1 MNILDDIKIKVLYK
15 ENYKETLELCNEAIK
30 MYVNNETLYFYRGL
44 VYFNLQ
50 QYKKAIE
57 DFDKIE
63 NLDNETADVYYYKA
77 SSYFNLR
84 KYEEAIEYFTKAIE
98 IYNIY
103 PVYYN
108 SAYYNRGRAYLN
120 LDRYEEAMQDFDVSL
135 MLFKK
140 YEEAMQDF
148 DASLMLFKKYKITA
162 FNNINISEELC
173 EKILGLFC
181 NIGLIYFRLG
191 KYIESIKSYDEA
203 LNYCSYYEDILYVF
217 RKKVEN
223 FIKLGNKNE
232 ILDIYSN
239 IYKVNSNI
247 FEGKVYNT
255 YYIFDNLSSLTSNAI
270 SMIDKNECYICN
282 NQSLLTRESIIDEYK
297 YIIEKILDNDF
308 DKTDCPKIKNNSLY
322 NFTKINTYTLRSIL
336 NGKLW
341 LSNTKEFNDP
351 VDPCIKRNSMDNIY
365 QYILCKIKVAC
376 LTTYNDNTLMWSH
389 YADKHRG
396 ICIEYDISKLLKPVN
411 NIIIK
416 KVYYGKKMLAN
427 DRFTDI
433 IGGINIDNRYI
444 NSIIELFSTKSK
456 EWKYEDEYRILFYDK
471 EKKYED
477 KNGILISL
485 PIKSICFGVETT
497 MEDKEIVSSIIKH
510 VNEINKKR
518 KKKRIKLYQ
527 AELGDN
533 ELFKINIKPYKNKS
547 NN

>member
-1 MNILDDIKIKVLYK
+1 MNILDYIKIKVFY
-15 ENYKETLELCNEAIK
+15 ERDYKETLELCNEAIK
-30 MYVNNETLYFYRGL
+30 IYMNNQTLYFYRGL

-57 DFDKIE
+57 DFDKIV

-84 KYEEAIEYFTKAIE
+84 KYEESIEYFTKAIE

-120 LDRYEEAMQDFDVSL
+120 LDRYEEAMQDFDASL

-140 YEEAMQDF
+140 YE
-148 DASLMLFKKYKITA
+148 ITA
-162 FNNINISEELC
+162 FNNINILEELC
-173 EKILGLFC
+173 EKFLGLFC

-396 ICIEYDISKLLKPVN
+396 I
-411 NIIIK
+411 
-416 KVYYGKKMLAN
+416 
-427 DRFTDI
+427 
-433 IGGINIDNRYI
+433 
-444 NSIIELFSTKSK
+444 
-456 EWKYEDEYRILFYDK
+456 
-471 EKKYED
+471 
-477 KNGILISL
+477 
-485 PIKSICFGVETT
+485 
-497 MEDKEIVSSIIKH
+497 
-510 VNEINKKR
+510 
-518 KKKRIKLYQ
+518 
-527 AELGDN
+527 
-533 ELFKINIKPYKNKS
+533 
-547 NN
+547 

>member
-57 DFDKIE
+57 DFDKIV

-84 KYEEAIEYFTKAIE
+84 KYEEAIEYFTNAIE

-140 YEEAMQDF
+140 YE
-148 DASLMLFKKYKITA
+148 ITA
-162 FNNINISEELC
+162 FNNINILEELC
-173 EKILGLFC
+173 EKILGLFY

-223 FIKLGNKNE
+223 FKKLGDKNE
-232 ILDIYSN
+232 MTDIYSN
-239 IYKVNSNI
+239 IYQVNSNI

-282 NQSLLTRESIIDEYK
+282 NKSLLTIESVIDEYK
-297 YIIEKILDNDF
+297 YAVDKILDNDF
-308 DKTDCPKIKNNSLY
+308 DKMDCPKIKNNSLY

-376 LTTYNDNTLMWSH
+376 LTYT
-389 YADKHRG
+389 
-396 ICIEYDISKLLKPVN
+396 
-411 NIIIK
+411 
-416 KVYYGKKMLAN
+416 
-427 DRFTDI
+427 
-433 IGGINIDNRYI
+433 
-444 NSIIELFSTKSK
+444 
-456 EWKYEDEYRILFYDK
+456 
-471 EKKYED
+471 
-477 KNGILISL
+477 
-485 PIKSICFGVETT
+485 
-497 MEDKEIVSSIIKH
+497 
-510 VNEINKKR
+510 
-518 KKKRIKLYQ
+518 
-527 AELGDN
+527 
-533 ELFKINIKPYKNKS
+533 
-547 NN
+547 